1 MRQVYTTVRWTIELS
16 SESTRVIVFFVAL
29 SVVNA
34 LTDGFTVMLV
44 VPILSSTGN
53 QNVFE
58 GLPLLHHFGA
68 FFGSMEP
75 TQRLQWLAFMIL
87 AIVLLRGLLQYL
99 VDIIIY
105 VIPFSVDQS
114 LRLRAFRDLSA
125 ARMSFVDAISI
136 GEVTNYTAS
145 FPARVGIAVRFLAQM
160 VSNAITIAL
169 MLMLLVAITPG
180 ILMTIGLF
188 GVIASIAFKRLT
200 GRLIIEVSKSLTED
214 NEKFN
219 QVYHE
224 AIHHRKPIKIFRA
237 GELYASRIYKSL
249 NNLRRV
255 QVKMLA
261 VQAAAYPFFS
271 TAAGILVCVAILG
284 ASLVQPERGQALLA
298 LLVVTL
304 VILFRVIGPIST
316 FHICRMHFATH
327 VEAIVAMHDFFAQAK
342 RAQDPDGTIWLDS
355 APGEIVLENVS
366 FAYSPD
372 KKVLEDVSF
381 RIQPGEMVAIVGQ
394 SGGGKTTLF
403 YLLTRLYRPTA
414 GRILVDGINLNDV
427 KIESWWRHLSF
438 MSQDS
443 PIFTGTVRENI
454 AFGSPEP
461 DNLAMYENAMDLA
474 AARDFINDLPEG
486 LDSRIGE
493 GSRVLSGGERQR
505 IALARAF
512 YAQPNVV
519 LFDEAT
525 SQLDALTEM
534 RVKKGI
540 EELRRQEAH
549 YRRDCPSPLDDP
561 RRRSHHCS

>member
-1 MRQVYTTVRWTIELS
+1 M
-16 SESTRVIVFFVAL
+16 
-29 SVVNA
+29 
-34 LTDGFTVMLV
+34 
-44 VPILSSTGN
+44 
-53 QNVFE
+53 
-58 GLPLLHHFGA
+58 
-68 FFGSMEP
+68 
-75 TQRLQWLAFMIL
+75 
-87 AIVLLRGLLQYL
+87 
-99 VDIIIY
+99 
-105 VIPFSVDQS
+105 
-114 LRLRAFRDLSA
+114 
-125 ARMSFVDAISI
+125 
-136 GEVTNYTAS
+136 
-145 FPARVGIAVRFLAQM
+145 
-160 VSNAITIAL
+160 
-169 MLMLLVAITPG
+169 
-180 ILMTIGLF
+180 
-188 GVIASIAFKRLT
+188 
-200 GRLIIEVSKSLTED
+200 
-214 NEKFN
+214 
-219 QVYHE
+219 
-224 AIHHRKPIKIFRA
+224 
-237 GELYASRIYKSL
+237 
-249 NNLRRV
+249 
-255 QVKMLA
+255 
-261 VQAAAYPFFS
+261 
-271 TAAGILVCVAILG
+271 
-284 ASLVQPERGQALLA
+284 
-298 LLVVTL
+298 
-304 VILFRVIGPIST
+304 
-316 FHICRMHFATH
+316 
-327 VEAIVAMHDFFAQAK
+327 
-342 RAQDPDGTIWLDS
+342 
-355 APGEIVLENVS
+355 LENVS

-540 EELRRQEAH
+540 EELRRKRRTIVVIAH
-549 YRRDCPSPLDDP
+549 RLATIQDADRIIVLDGGRIAASGKFAELIARNSLFADMVEGQAIS
-561 RRRSHHCS
+561 R